1 MMDCKIDIMKRA
13 KEQYKTLRDAK
24 QSGVTEVPELGVWDI
39 DLGIEALR
47 NVINGNPEKAARQ
60 GELVS
65 QNILDKLNYNNP
77 KVDGRKVHV
86 TKGVVRNGKVEY
98 WTNKGKKVDG
108 LEIIADQVDAHQM
121 ALQEASEGAKK
132 PDIELPGYGEYMVDP
147 DLEMDILDHKSE
159 FIDTTFDSRD
169 KDLQRWNSIGV
180 LDNRKRPVNVRYII
194 DDTAFVTYPN
204 SEKTYAIS
212 LNMVTVDDV
221 KLGDLIY
228 KNLKSEADV
237 KIKRGERELAKNQIN
252 SRVDIKKLRDKL
264 DKLDKVGVSAEHKKR
279 LDAVLDKIISPVMKA
294 IPEMELYL
302 DDKAKRNGGVIF
314 VDKGKEEIRIAVGT
328 EGRLFGT
335 DMSAVE
341 TLVHELGHGATHY
354 AMNYSKDLIGKQL
367 NQLKRIRSIVMNKIK
382 PEDLLGDVVIDRET
396 ELKIAEER
404 IQYMSRDID
413 GRNSLEEF
421 LMYALTNEPMVK
433 FMSTVSLKDE
443 QVPGKDW
450 FEKLIGVLQ
459 SIIELALKAFGK
471 EANRTMKGD
480 QLVMN
485 LVADIAA
492 VNNKIDTKIGMIEKA
507 SEFLNELDDKFAEY
521 VEGLGE
527 KNAKFVKESGVLDK
541 MERKEKIT
549 MIEKLRVL
557 SHVLTNAEGQPI
569 LEGILKKLGAHP
581 TGTVQ
586 TILRELKHAD
596 EYGNKMQALT
606 MASGQVDSNRQN
618 AASSINE
625 MIAES
630 FKGKLSKNS
639 KRAIYASMVMGDMA
653 YLADKMPT
661 KLKELVTDESKL
673 DREIDKF
680 EDKLRE
686 LSRNEGERRLLE
698 YQTIGLAELMRTGK
712 GSIIQR
718 RNAEAI
724 ANYVGSTD
732 EKLIETIDILVSLY
746 GVKNLG
752 STVKNDLTLA
762 LENNEEAILN
772 YGKTLIATRNYVKD
786 KQTKDQNLN
795 MMKNYHREA
804 YDEYVTSKVAPVS
817 EMKEMKDKGYEL
829 KEYLPNTGLG
839 FQSEGLALYVSRDMI
854 RQPFNRSAMR
864 YTGDKQSGLL
874 LFEVALKSGNTE
886 AMGRI
891 LAAQKKKGEDKA
903 KILRQAI
910 MDDKP
915 LPKVDTSVIPE
926 LDATGKVIDYR
937 VMVTT
942 ENKVKHLGLDT
953 NPIEVIG
960 RTWGH
965 EIDVEESN
973 ELIDVLWD
981 EIMLDSAMN
990 ARAGS
995 EVSPTNKHAYTR
1007 IDVSSPVFEVSDV
1020 ARILP
1025 PKIKEKLTKIK
1036 NLERAIRTN
1045 KSKQLHYHINKG
1057 ELRIDSDG
1065 EYAITDDVYRE
1076 VVGNKTWDSISN
1088 VKREALKKTLRGGTF
1103 MVREDMILD
1112 AFGAR
1117 DMSLGNIKW
1126 LPGQLRTIIKNIE
1139 NAWKEIV
1146 KIFKVDIVIRLL
1158 PVIMGNIVSNIMYSV
1173 QTGHSPIAVA
1183 KLQLEG
1189 VSELKLYIKN
1199 KKELSRLFVELAKD
1213 PNNTVAKNRVERLKS
1228 DIKNSPIYPLIK
1240 AGMYQH
1246 IVEDVGLDDFKSN
1259 SRFMNWVSDKTENW
1273 PELAKVGLHWAY
1285 VSEKTSLFQM
1295 VTRATAYSDFAARY
1309 AQHTLTKRRQ
1319 VAKIKKEKGR
1329 EPTAQELRH
1338 IEDELAI
1345 SIRDAF
1351 VSYSQPTSRLFQYLN
1366 DMGFIMFTKYMVRIQ
1381 KVIQDGVA
1389 KHPLRFML
1397 ALLAQESLDQTIGWE
1412 PDDIAEKTMYG
1423 RGLSDMFYMPGFTG
1437 ILENIIEPQV
1447 YTYLK
1452 DAIK

>member
-1 MMDCKIDIMKRA
+1 MDCKIDIMKRA

-60 GELVS
+60 GEPVS
-65 QNILDKLNYNNP
+65 QDILDKLNYNNP
-77 KVDGRKVHV
+77 KVNGRKVHV

-98 WTNKGKKVDG
+98 WTNRGKKVDG

-121 ALQEASEGAKK
+121 ALQEASEWAKR
-132 PDIELPGYGEYMVDP
+132 PDIEVPGYGEYMVDP

-169 KDLQRWNSIGV
+169 RDLQRWNSIGV
-180 LDNRKRPVNVRYII
+180 LDSKKRPVDVKYII

-204 SEKTYAIS
+204 SDKTYAIS

-237 KIKRGERELAKNQIN
+237 KIKRGERELTRKQIN

-279 LDAVLDKIISPVMKA
+279 LDAVLDKIISPVMRA
-294 IPEMELYL
+294 IPDMELYL

-367 NQLKRIRSIVMNKIK
+367 NQLKRIRSIVMDKIK

-421 LMYALTNEPMVK
+421 MMYALTNEPMVK

-471 EANRTMKGD
+471 ETNRTMKGD
-480 QLVMN
+480 QLVMK

-492 VNNKIDTKIGMIEKA
+492 VNNKIDTKMNMLEKA
-507 SEFLNELDDKFAEY
+507 SEFINELDDKFAEY

-527 KNAKFVKESGVLDK
+527 KNAEFVRKSGVLDK
-541 MERKEKIT
+541 MENKQKTT
-549 MIEKLRVL
+549 MVEKLRVL
-557 SHVLTNAEGQPI
+557 SHVLTHSDGQPI
-569 LEGILKKLGAHP
+569 LEGMLKKLGAHP
-581 TGTVQ
+581 VGFVQ
-586 TILRELKHAD
+586 TFLRELRHSD

-606 MASGQVDSNRQN
+606 MASGQIDSNRQN

-625 MIAES
+625 MIAQS
-630 FKGKLSKNS
+630 FKSKLSKNS
-639 KRAIYASMVMGDMA
+639 KRAIYASIIMSDMA

-661 KLKELVTDESKL
+661 KLKELVSNDKAL
-673 DREIDKF
+673 DKEINKY
-680 EDKLRE
+680 EEKLRE
-686 LSRNEGERRLLE
+686 LSKNEGERRLLE
-698 YQTIGLAELMRTGK
+698 YQTKGLAKLMNTGK

-724 ANYVGSTD
+724 AKYVGNVD
-732 EKLIETIDILVSLY
+732 DKLIDTIDTLASLY
-746 GVKNLG
+746 ATKTLD
-752 STVKNDLTLA
+752 STVKKDLVLA
-762 LENNEEAILN
+762 LENNEEAIIN
-772 YGKTLIATRNYVKD
+772 YGKTLVATRNYIKD
-786 KQTKDQNLN
+786 KQTAEQNLN

-804 YDEYVTSKVAPVS
+804 YDEYVTSKVASIS
-817 EMKEMKDKGYEL
+817 EKKEMEDRGYEL

-886 AMGRI
+886 AMNRV
-891 LAAQKKKGEDKA
+891 LTAQRKKGNDKA
-903 KILRQAI
+903 KILKQAI
-910 MDDKP
+910 MEDKP
-915 LPKVDTSVIPE
+915 LPKEDTSVIPE
-926 LDATGKVIDYR
+926 LDENGNVIDYR

-942 ENKVKHLGLDT
+942 ENKIKHLGLDT

-981 EIMLDSAMN
+981 EIMLDAANN
-990 ARAGS
+990 ARVGS
-995 EVSPTNKHAYTR
+995 EKSPNNKYAYTKVD
-1007 IDVSSPVFEVSDV
+1007 INNPVFEVSDA

-1025 PKIKEKLTKIK
+1025 PKIKDKLRRIK
-1036 NLERAIRTN
+1036 NLERVIRED
-1045 KSKQLHYHINKG
+1045 KIDKISYYIGKG
-1057 ELRIDSDG
+1057 ELEKVGD
-1065 EYAITDDVYRE
+1065 EYVITDDVYRE
-1076 VVGNKTWDSISN
+1076 VVGNKTWNSISN

-1103 MVREDMILD
+1103 MVRENMILD

-1117 DMSLGNIKW
+1117 DMSMGNIKW
-1126 LPGQLRTIIKNIE
+1126 MPRQLRTLVKKIE
-1139 NAWKEIV
+1139 NVWKEIV

-1158 PVIMGNIVSNIMYSV
+1158 PVIMGNIVSNIMYSI
-1173 QTGHSPIAVA
+1173 QSGHWPTEVL

-1199 KKELSRLFVELAKD
+1199 KKELSRLFVELAKN
-1213 PNNTVAKNRVERLKS
+1213 PNNEAAKNRVERLKS

-1246 IVEDVGLDDFKSN
+1246 IVEDVGLDDFRSN

-1273 PELAKVGLHWAY
+1273 PELAKVGLNWAY

-1295 VTRATAYSDFAARY
+1295 VTRATAYSDFTARY

-1319 VAKIKKEKGR
+1319 VAKIRKEKGR
-1329 EPTAQELRH
+1329 EPNAQELKH

-1351 VSYSQPTSRLFQYLN
+1351 VNYSQPTSRFFQYLN

-1389 KHPLRFML
+1389 KHPIRFLL
-1397 ALLAQESLDQTIGWE
+1397 ALIAQESLDQTIGWE

-1423 RGLSDMFYMPGFTG
+1423 RGLTDMFYSPGFTG
-1437 ILENIIEPQV
+1437 IIGGIVEPQV
-1447 YTYLK
+1447 YTYWK